1 MLSSGWNSG
10 GGRWKNARIQR
21 IVKHYKGGQVQPND
35 TIPKAR
41 E

>member
-1 MLSSGWNSG
+1 MSRG
-10 GGRWKNARIQR
+10 GLLVNNARIQI